1 MFTEILR
8 IIPRLDE
15 GRAKAAEMT
24 LTRRFGRI
32 AGRFGVGL
40 KNAIKGSVLGLSLAF
55 LTRLLNPLQDMHD
68 RIKKLLGETDD
79 VRDTAAKLGT
89 TPGELLFHQ
98 ARAEALGVKPETF
111 LNLVESFR
119 KAVEQRRQ
127 DVDEKTRTR
136 LGAGDPLL
144 FQENTLAGFQRALTL
159 IDSFQGVDPI
169 QARAFQRE
177 LFGETLTG
185 SQLKLLEPIGN
196 VPLLG
201 NPYRTIERAQEATDA
216 LGRKADAYRMISAVQ
231 EFEDRLRSSKAITGA
246 VTTGVLQTQQKE
258 LDKQFSELQRFDT
271 LQKAAEVLDGVLA
284 SINLIRDSLF
294 RLLAWLNENGQWFRN
309 TIDWLKPFISNLR
322 GRK

>member
-40 KNAIKGSVLGLSLAF
+40 KNAIKGSVIGLSLAF

-79 VRDTAAKLGT
+79 VRETAAKLGT

-144 FQENTLAGFQRALTL
+144 FQENSLAGFQRALNL
-159 IDSFQGVDPI
+159 IEAFQGVDPAK
-169 QARAFQRE
+169 ARAFQRE
-177 LFGETLTG
+177 LFGEALTG

-201 NPYRTIERAQEATDA
+201 NPSRSIERAQEASDV
-216 LGRKADAYRMISAVQ
+216 LGRRADAYRMITAVQ
-231 EFEDRLRSSKAITGA
+231 DFEDRLRTSRALTGA
-246 VTTGVLQTQQKE
+246 VTAGVLQTQQKE

-284 SINLIRDSLF
+284 ALNSVRDSLF
-294 RLLAWLNENGQWFRN
+294 KVLAWLNENGQWFRDFM
-309 TIDWLKPFISNLR
+309 TWVKPFVSGLR